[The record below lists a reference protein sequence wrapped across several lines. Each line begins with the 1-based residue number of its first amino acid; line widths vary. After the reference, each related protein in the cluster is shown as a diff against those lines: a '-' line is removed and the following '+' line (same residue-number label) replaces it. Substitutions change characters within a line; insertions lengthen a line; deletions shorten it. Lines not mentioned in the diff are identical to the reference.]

1 MTPAASATGSRHPR
15 RAGSSDYG
23 CGVGDLLVAAREVGW
38 EPVGVEFA
46 SEVARDVEERT
57 GVRCVDDG
65 GVDSLPDGTADVV
78 HLGDVIEHLTD
89 PNAELPRVLRLLRPG
104 GALIAQGPLEANPN
118 LFLALLR
125 ASKLV
130 RRGRESSLP
139 PYHVTLATL
148 AGQRALF
155 ERFGLEPVEMSVFEV
170 SWPAPRRL
178 TRENLSAGSAAL
190 FGARKLSQAVSRLA
204 GDRLGNR
211 YFYVGRV
218 PAAG

>member
-1 MTPAASATGSRHPR
+1 M
-15 RAGSSDYG
+15 
-23 CGVGDLLVAAREVGW
+23 
-38 EPVGVEFA
+38 
-46 SEVARDVEERT
+46 
-57 GVRCVDDG
+57 
-65 GVDSLPDGTADVV
+65 
-78 HLGDVIEHLTD
+78 
-89 PNAELPRVLRLLRPG
+89 
-104 GALIAQGPLEANPN
+104 
-118 LFLALLR
+118 
-125 ASKLV
+125 

-148 AGQRALF
+148 AGQRSLF

-190 FGARKLSQAVSRLA
+190 FGARKLSQGVSRLA